1 MRYIAGALAVLI
13 APIVLA
19 QNAASPAF
27 EVVSIKPHNPA
38 IDYTSSGLDGLEW
51 TATNFSLL
59 LLVRAAYP
67 GYTDEGRIIAGEPWM
82 RETRFEVRA
91 KGVGPLAYPAV
102 HGMIQ
107 RMLADRFRLRTHF
120 ESRSFDV
127 YVARLTSADGSPGR
141 WLVPTA
147 PECLEVREKGGPPPS
162 SCERLV
168 KAREA
173 EGGRRAFTL
182 LALSLPNIFQVF
194 RQVGGFDRPIVDRT
208 GLSGPYDVSVRYD
221 SANSVDVPAGG
232 VSLMTA
238 ARDQLGLR
246 FDRAR
251 ESLDVLVIDSAT
263 LPEPD

>member
-1 MRYIAGALAVLI
+1 MRYLAGVLAVLI
-13 APIVLA
+13 APIVVA
-19 QNAASPAF
+19 QNAAVPAF

-38 IDYTSSGLDGLEW
+38 LNHTSSGLDGLEW

-67 GYTDEGRIIAGEPWM
+67 DHSDEGRIIAGEQWM
-82 RETRFEVRA
+82 RETTFDIRA
-91 KGVGPLAYPAV
+91 KGAGLLAYPAV

-107 RMLADRFRLRTHF
+107 RLLADRFRLRTHL

-127 YVARLTSADGSPGR
+127 YVARLTRSDGSPGP

-147 PECLEVREKGGPPPS
+147 PECLEVRQKGVPPPS

-182 LALSLPNIFQVF
+182 LALSLPDIFQVF

-208 GLSGPYDVSVRYD
+208 GLTGRYDVSVRYEA
-221 SANSVDVPAGG
+221 ANPLEAPAGG
-232 VSLMTA
+232 VSLATA
-238 ARDQLGLR
+238 AREQLGVR
-246 FDRAR
+246 FDPGR
-251 ESLDVLVIDSAT
+251 ETLDVLVIDSAT
-263 LPEPD
+263 RPEPD